1 MVIITLFNGLNAY
14 LLDGEWYHVADR
26 DSEVAPVDVEFEMY
40 FWKKVNPL
48 HLPVWLAC
56 YMSNK

>member
-1 MVIITLFNGLNAY
+1 MFSIILFNGLRAWCV
-14 LLDGEWYHVADR
+14 DGEWYHAPDR
-26 DSEVAPVDVEFEMY
+26 ASTEAPVDVEFEMV

-56 YMSNK
+56 YMSYK